1 MQIDKGSLYNNHVG
15 IICVQINCIVK
26 EMNFIEMQEMKND
39 IVEEWCMHDACLFNW
54 LILHVCINECVKE
67 VKEG

>member
-1 MQIDKGSLYNNHVG
+1 
-15 IICVQINCIVK
+15 
-26 EMNFIEMQEMKND
+26 MNFIEMQEMKND
-39 IVEEWCMHDACLFNW
+39 IVEEWCIDDACLFNW

>member
-1 MQIDKGSLYNNHVG
+1 
-15 IICVQINCIVK
+15 
-26 EMNFIEMQEMKND
+26 MNFIEMQEMKND

>member
-1 MQIDKGSLYNNHVG
+1 MQIDKGSLYNYQVC
-15 IICVQINCIVK
+15 IFSVQINCIVK

-54 LILHVCINECVKE
+54 LILYVCINECVKE